1 MGFLF
6 ELISAIICIGMKIYW
21 GHFLNNVLYDLWLYA
36 PCWNS
41 SWYFLVDLSHL
52 VTISML
58 PDPAIGHFHSA
69 LCFSFRWKKLKLLC
83 YLSKDIHDNKSSFFF
98 IFYFFLYFYFLTTL
112 QLGVLMWYNSI
123 DQAVYFWYYER
134 DTQPMKF

>member
-69 LCFSFRWKKLKLLC
+69 LCFSFRWKKLKLFC
-83 YLSKDIHDNKSSFFF
+83 YLSKDIHDNNIFFF
-98 IFYFFLYFYFLTTL
+98 TTL
-112 QLGVLMWYNSI
+112 QLGVLMWYNST

-134 DTQPMKF
+134 DMQRMKF

>member
-83 YLSKDIHDNKSSFFF
+83 YLSKDIHDNKSSFFYFLFFF
-98 IFYFFLYFYFLTTL
+98 IFFKCWNL
-112 QLGVLMWYNSI
+112 NSNEHVSTKGN
-123 DQAVYFWYYER
+123 VYHEFRNWNSPCIR
-134 DTQPMKF
+134 LFP